1 MCVEKLESKSFL
13 ESFVAPKLIPP
24 DKKPGLRSIGVG
36 EVLRGIAVKAV
47 MMLFKNGVIHAAGAL
62 ELSTG
67 HDAGVETA
75 VHAMR
80 DIFSGENTEA
90 VFANGCRKRF
100 KFDQSKGN
108 ASQYEIC
115 ISINLHLYMYL
126 LCRNSKALHF
136 WWE

>member
-1 MCVEKLESKSFL
+1 M
-13 ESFVAPKLIPP
+13 
-24 DKKPGLRSIGVG
+24 LR
-36 EVLRGIAVKAV
+36 RIAVKAV

-90 VFANGCRKRF
+90 VFVNGCRKRF